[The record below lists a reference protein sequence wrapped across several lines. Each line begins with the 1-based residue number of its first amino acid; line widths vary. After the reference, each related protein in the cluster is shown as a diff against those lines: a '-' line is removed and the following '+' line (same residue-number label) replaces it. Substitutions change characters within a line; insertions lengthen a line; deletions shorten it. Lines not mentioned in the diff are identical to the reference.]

1 MTLIRCRARIADA
14 CLNGRDEL
22 IVSKDF
28 KMQDDGTW
36 DGQSIV
42 CDPCYAALM
51 PHTAS
56 GKALQEEI
64 PAAIAKLREEKILRE
79 EKEN

>member
-1 MTLIRCRARIADA
+1 MTLIRCRARIADE

-22 IVSKDF
+22 IVAVGF

-36 DGQSIV
+36 DGETIV

-51 PHTAS
+51 PHTES

-64 PAAIAKLREEKILRE
+64 PAAIAKLRQERLLQG
-79 EKEN
+79 KEG